1 METATFAPRHRV
13 WPPKGY
19 VAPTAEEFAALLQ
32 AARSF
37 TRGYTTRAR
46 WDKLSDLAVL
56 RHLQLMEILPH
67 TRGSDA
73 KAATDYTHQ
82 LNRLVSKRKLTRI
95 PSIALLRCESCSH
108 ATGRL
113 FEAPHESHG
122 FTDGEDKPITVWL
135 CMRCWSRYAPD
146 EAEGEE

>member
-67 TRGSDA
+67 THA
-73 KAATDYTHQ
+73 AATRRPRRTM
-82 LNRLVSKRKLTRI
+82 RI
-95 PSIALLRCESCSH
+95 SS
-108 ATGRL
+108 TG
-113 FEAPHESHG
+113 S
-122 FTDGEDKPITVWL
+122 
-135 CMRCWSRYAPD
+135 
-146 EAEGEE
+146 